1 MNTFLKIS
9 LGFVLGV
16 VCTIGVLYIIAAT
29 QNTEENRLREEIRMK
44 ALKNLNQSFGESGT
58 DEDEQRNIQSFELTT
73 KKGIVK
79 LHTYMPKDSV
89 QILMGRP
96 QTVDVS
102 KGYNGDV
109 LETWKYKGTNSYVE
123 EFTIEFTN
131 GKLESVRQFKDH

>member
-9 LGFVLGV
+9 LGFVIGV

-44 ALKNLNQSFGESGT
+44 ALKNLNQSLGESDT
-58 DEDEQRNIQSFELTT
+58 DEDEQKNIQSFELTT

-79 LHTYMPKDSV
+79 LHTYLSKDSV

-96 QTVDVS
+96 QSTNINDY
-102 KGYNGDV
+102 GYGEAR
-109 LETWKYKGTNSYVE
+109 ETWKYRGTNRYID
-123 EFTIEFTN
+123 EFTIEFIN
-131 GKLESVRQFKDH
+131 GKLKSVSQFKDH

>member
-16 VCTIGVLYIIAAT
+16 VCTIGVFYIIAAT

-44 ALKNLNQSFGESGT
+44 ALKNLNQSFDESDI

-89 QILMGRP
+89 RILMGRP
-96 QTVDVS
+96 QSTDINDL
-102 KGYNGDV
+102 GYGGAH
-109 LETWKYKGTNSYVE
+109 ETWKYKGTNRYVD
-123 EFTIEFTN
+123 EFTIEFIN
-131 GKLESVRQFKDH
+131 GKLKSVSQYKDH